1 MKPTIGEPA
10 PAFSAAVIGGDYSEE
25 TQIQLSDFTG
35 KKVVLYF
42 YPKDST
48 PG

>member
-1 MKPTIGEPA
+1 MKPPIGESA
-10 PAFSAAVIGGDYSEE
+10 PQFSAAVIGGDYSEE
-25 TQIQLSDFTG
+25 TQIQLSDFIG
-35 KKVVLYF
+35 HRVVLYF